1 MATEQHASIMKVFD
15 NTGSMRRDV
24 YEVSSGTD
32 GGGMAMEQWEG
43 MRQARRRLSEALGKN
58 TTSPPTRQELFGA
71 LFSLFV
77 AVWAWRPTLHAARR
91 REK

>member
-32 GGGMAMEQWEG
+32 GGGMAMERWEA
-43 MRQARRRLSEALGKN
+43 MRQAD
-58 TTSPPTRQELFGA
+58 
-71 LFSLFV
+71 V
-77 AVWAWRPTLHAARR
+77 ACQRPGEERNFASYSARVIWSVI
-91 REK
+91 